1 MSGSAGKAVLAPF
14 LMFEGG
20 VAADAIALYRQA
32 FADVQEL
39 EREPWT
45 GQPGVAGHIKLAR
58 LRIFGTELRISDTA
72 IAHGFTFTPSLS
84 LFVDVP
90 DEAALRQAIDVL
102 GQGGA
107 MLMSPGNYGFSRR
120 FCWLNDRFGVSWQLN
135 LP

>member
-1 MSGSAGKAVLAPF
+1 MSGAALSAF

-20 VAADAIALYRQA
+20 VGADAIALYRSA

-39 EREPWT
+39 SRELWD

-58 LRIFGTELRISDTA
+58 LRIAGTEVRISDTA
-72 IAHGFTFTPSLS
+72 FAHGFSFTPSLS
-84 LFVDVP
+84 LFVDFD
-90 DEAALRQAIDVL
+90 DEGTLQHAVEVL
-102 GQGGA
+102 GEGGA
-107 MLMSPGNYGFSRR
+107 ILMAAGNYGFSRR